1 MVVGGRESKHLGG
14 ARNRNN
20 AFGFDYQSEIG
31 HDRLDSQRSLTSLQ
45 QFNDNI
51 SANTSVE
58 RSRRKKAR
66 PKKNKFEVEGLFL
79 QSDSDEE

>member
-1 MVVGGRESKHLGG
+1 MMVGGRESKHLGG

-20 AFGFDYQSEIG
+20 AFGFDYKSEIG
-31 HDRLDSQRSLTSLQ
+31 HARLDSERSLTSLQ
-45 QFNDNI
+45 QFNDNM